1 MLVLYLIKQLYFG
14 VSLCIPAVNGRP
26 IQLLYNM
33 SALWL
38 RKMLT
43 TKVVFLSSLR
53 FMCWFIDYVSCPSSG
68 IPPRLCRKPLMD
80 VRKHKIAKKKTKK
93 EGTSPE
99 TMPFFDWFS
108 YKFFLLRSNKSHL
121 TWIPCLGRLF
131 TIILPTKLT
140 F

>member
-80 VRKHKIAKKKTKK
+80 VRKHKIAKKKLKK
-93 EGTSPE
+93 RAPPQKLCLFLIGFPTS
-99 TMPFFDWFS
+99 FFYFAAI
-108 YKFFLLRSNKSHL
+108 NH
-121 TWIPCLGRLF
+121 I
-131 TIILPTKLT
+131 
-140 F
+140 